1 MKNYDNMDNLNSII
15 FNNVYISHI
24 LSIDPLR
31 DKSLA
36 FYNEGC
42 MHVKNNNF
50 IKAETSF
57 LNSISIDDN
66 FDKAWHNLALT
77 YYQLGKL
84 DDAKTAL
91 IKTNKLDS
99 NNLNVLNQL
108 ANIYTILEQYQD
120 AVKIYNQL
128 IELDPEDHLSW
139 SNKGANLMKSQY
151 LQDAHECFIKSLEI
165 NPNNFDAYY
174 NLACLFA
181 KSNEPEKVI
190 INLKN
195 AQSINP
201 SFKIKDS
208 LLNDPDLQSINQH
221 KIIKDYISFSQ

>member
-1 MKNYDNMDNLNSII
+1 M
-15 FNNVYISHI
+15 
-24 LSIDPLR
+24 SIDPLR

-42 MHVKNNNF
+42 MHVKNNNYV
-50 IKAETSF
+50 KAETSF

-66 FDKAWHNLALT
+66 FNKAWHNLALT

-84 DDAKTAL
+84 DDAKAAL

-108 ANIYTILEQYQD
+108 ANICTILEQFEE
-120 AVKIYNQL
+120 AVKIYDQL
-128 IELDPEDHLSW
+128 IELNPKDHLSW
-139 SNKGANLMKSQY
+139 SNKGANLMKSNH
-151 LQDAHECFIKSLEI
+151 LEDAYECFITSIEI

>member
-1 MKNYDNMDNLNSII
+1 M
-15 FNNVYISHI
+15 
-24 LSIDPLR
+24 SIDPLR

-42 MHVKNNNF
+42 MHVKNNNYV
-50 IKAETSF
+50 KAETSF

-66 FDKAWHNLALT
+66 FNKAWHNLALT

-84 DDAKTAL
+84 DDAKAAL

-108 ANIYTILEQYQD
+108 ANIFTILEQFEE
-120 AVKIYNQL
+120 AVKIYDQL
-128 IELDPEDHLSW
+128 IELNPKDHLSW
-139 SNKGANLMKSQY
+139 SNKGANLMKSNH
-151 LQDAHECFIKSLEI
+151 LEDAYECFITSIEI

-195 AQSINP
+195 AQSIIP

>member
-42 MHVKNNNF
+42 MHVKNNNY

-57 LNSISIDDN
+57 LSSISIDDN

-84 DDAKTAL
+84 DDAKAAL

-108 ANIYTILEQYQD
+108 ANIFTILEQFEE
-120 AVKIYNQL
+120 AVKIYDQL
-128 IELDPEDHLSW
+128 IELNPKDHLSW
-139 SNKGANLMKSQY
+139 SNKGANLMKSNH
-151 LQDAHECFIKSLEI
+151 LEDAYECFITSIEI
-165 NPNNFDAYY
+165 DPRNFNSYY

-181 KSNEPEKVI
+181 KSNEPEKVLT
-190 INLKN
+190 NLKN
-195 AQSINP
+195 AKKINP
-201 SFKIKDS
+201 SLKIKDS
-208 LLNDPDLQSINQH
+208 LLKDPDLQNINH
-221 KIIKDYISFSQ
+221 HRIIKNYINF

>member
-1 MKNYDNMDNLNSII
+1 MKNYDKLDNLNSII
-15 FNNVYISHI
+15 FNNVCINYI

-50 IKAETSF
+50 VEAETSF
-57 LNSISIDDN
+57 LSSISIDDN

-84 DDAKTAL
+84 EDAKNAL
-91 IKTNKLDS
+91 IKTNKLVSD
-99 NNLNVLNQL
+99 NLNALNQL

-139 SNKGANLMKSQY
+139 SNKGANLMKSKY
-151 LQDAHECFIKSLEI
+151 LQDAHECFIKSIEI
-165 NPNNFDAYY
+165 NSNNFDAYY

-195 AQSINP
+195 AKRVKP

-208 LLNDPDLQSINQH
+208 LLNDPDLQSINHH
-221 KIIKDYISFSQ
+221 KLIKNYISFSQ